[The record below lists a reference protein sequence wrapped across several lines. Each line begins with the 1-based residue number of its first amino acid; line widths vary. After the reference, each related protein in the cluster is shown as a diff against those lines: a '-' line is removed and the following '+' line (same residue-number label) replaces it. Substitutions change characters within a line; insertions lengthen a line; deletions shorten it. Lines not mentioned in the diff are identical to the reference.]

1 MDGTKKMW
9 RICFWYFNANEMD
22 IWFIR
27 LLSVYQCIQLNR
39 QQSEKRTQFNQMNI
53 NILNNG
59 SCEKTIRFN
68 WVYRFDRYSM
78 FFNRICCRLS
88 NLKVCA
94 VSVVADCV
102 TLLCLNVNTIEQSAT
117 HFHSTPIIHHAPH
130 FPYFLFFIVD
140 GISICFF
147 FSSSQNK

>member
-1 MDGTKKMW
+1 MKWIFDLSNWSVQCYWFRWIDNNRKKGRNLIKW
-9 RICFWYFNANEMD
+9 
-22 IWFIR
+22 
-27 LLSVYQCIQLNR
+27 
-39 QQSEKRTQFNQMNI
+39 
-53 NILNNG
+53 ILIFC
-59 SCEKTIRFN
+59 SCEKTTRSN

-78 FFNRICCRLS
+78 FFNRISCRLS

-117 HFHSTPIIHHAPH
+117 HFHSTPIIHQAPH

-140 GISICFF
+140 GFSFCFF
-147 FSSSQNK
+147 FLVVAE